1 MTSNQI
7 ERISWNKYFMEI
19 AMLSSIRSPC
29 KRLKVG
35 CVIAK
40 DNRLISMGYNGFLS
54 GCDHKSII
62 RDGHEQAT
70 IHAEINA
77 ITDAA
82 KRGVSIN
89 DSIAYITHHPCIN
102 CYKALASSGIKKI
115 YYANDYKN
123 DDLIVELNYCVEI
136 IQI

>member
-1 MTSNQI
+1 M

-40 DNRLISMGYNGFLS
+40 DNRLISMGYNGYLS
-54 GCDHKSII
+54 GCDHESII

-115 YYANDYKN
+115 YYAYDYKN